1 MRRFNSC
8 LLGIILSFLVA
19 TSIAA
24 DDSDRDGP
32 QPSSDGSVVRGDV
45 VILKEAM
52 TEGTSIN
59 VDGLL
64 VVQIS
69 DSQSHPPQDI
79 VVKASS
85 GSVQSLGHVRGV
97 RSTDNGQ
104 TLFGGGYTWYLFQA
118 VRPTKNLQINVS
130 YVPNGTPKPT
140 RLNRTHR
147 IEIETD

>member
-1 MRRFNSC
+1 
-8 LLGIILSFLVA
+8 LSFLVA
-19 TSIAA
+19 TSTTA
-24 DDSDRDGP
+24 DDSGRDGA
-32 QPSSDGSVVRGDV
+32 QPANDGPVVRGYV

-52 TEGTSIN
+52 TDSVSIN

-64 VVQIS
+64 VVQIP

-79 VVKASS
+79 AVKASS
-85 GSVQSLGHVRGV
+85 GSAQSLGHVRGV

-104 TLFGGGYTWYLFQA
+104 TLFGGGYTWYLFRA

-130 YVPNGTPKPT
+130 YVPNGTPEPT

-147 IEIETD
+147 VEIEAD